1 MEGTTKL
8 IETYQNEDL
17 MSLLRLMAPDKKGDD
32 DNYPQIDFIIYLS
45 KRDFPIGDI
54 LDINTYDIQ
63 GSNSTTDVTDSI
75 ESTTCDIE
83 TLRSLPQ
90 HPLDQMCFQI
100 SETNLSCDGF
110 NKVLKVLPT
119 YFDEYLIT
127 HLSASIH
134 FFNVYETEIP
144 LKDKVFF
151 RAYQG
156 LKEKDKERILNKKY
170 ITLPELT
177 FKPEYIPP
185 EINERVNDIESL
197 VRKLGGKIERD
208 LPFDTNEILQIPS
221 EQWLTIKKGKQYSTT
236 YYGHR
241 ILLERIS
248 KQTKEL
254 KIYDF
259 DKDEKRIIE
268 YKSSPYYEI
277 SVLKDDK
284 LIREFISG
292 DGTIQKLFDTAQ
304 VYTFSRFMKQRTN
317 LKIKF
322 SSGYIKDLK
331 KNTKEEF

>member
-127 HLSASIH
+127 HLSASI
-134 FFNVYETEIP
+134 
-144 LKDKVFF
+144 
-151 RAYQG
+151 Q
-156 LKEKDKERILNKKY
+156 
-170 ITLPELT
+170 
-177 FKPEYIPP
+177 
-185 EINERVNDIESL
+185 
-197 VRKLGGKIERD
+197 
-208 LPFDTNEILQIPS
+208 
-221 EQWLTIKKGKQYSTT
+221 
-236 YYGHR
+236 
-241 ILLERIS
+241 
-248 KQTKEL
+248 
-254 KIYDF
+254 
-259 DKDEKRIIE
+259 
-268 YKSSPYYEI
+268 
-277 SVLKDDK
+277 
-284 LIREFISG
+284 
-292 DGTIQKLFDTAQ
+292 LFDTAQ